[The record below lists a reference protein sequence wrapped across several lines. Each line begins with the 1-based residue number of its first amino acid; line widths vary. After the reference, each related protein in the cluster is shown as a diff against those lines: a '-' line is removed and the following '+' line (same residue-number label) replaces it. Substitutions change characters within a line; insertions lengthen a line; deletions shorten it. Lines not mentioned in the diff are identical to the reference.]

1 MENNIFCDQCGE
13 KISTDSRYCVKCG
26 NVLNANDDVEY
37 EIKGD
42 NLPCVTIKMN
52 LGDRIIS
59 ESGAMS
65 WRTNNIKMETTSN
78 EGIEK
83 VVSRILTSES
93 LFQNIYTSL
102 ADNEKITFSSS
113 FPGAILPIDIRPG
126 KEIICQKSSFL
137 AGTSGIDLAIHI
149 NKRVGVGLFNGE
161 GFIMQRI
168 SGTGKVFIEID
179 GSIDEIV
186 LGENE
191 KMVISSGH
199 LVMMDSTC
207 SIDIESI
214 NGLKNIFFGGEG
226 LFNTII
232 TGPGRVV
239 VQSMPISKTA
249 HSIYR
254 YLPKPPS
261 STNVN

>member
-42 NLPCVTIKMN
+42 NLPFVTIKMN

-102 ADNEKITFSSS
+102 ADNEKITFSS
-113 FPGAILPIDIRPG
+113 
-126 KEIICQKSSFL
+126 
-137 AGTSGIDLAIHI
+137 I
-149 NKRVGVGLFNGE
+149 NKHLYCVFCLCLKHGKCKCRQRRFLGYENHNSNYKNWLF
-161 GFIMQRI
+161 
-168 SGTGKVFIEID
+168 
-179 GSIDEIV
+179 
-186 LGENE
+186 L
-191 KMVISSGH
+191 H
-199 LVMMDSTC
+199 
-207 SIDIESI
+207 
-214 NGLKNIFFGGEG
+214 IFF
-226 LFNTII
+226 
-232 TGPGRVV
+232 
-239 VQSMPISKTA
+239 
-249 HSIYR
+249 
-254 YLPKPPS
+254 
-261 STNVN
+261 

>member
-149 NKRVGVGLFNGE
+149 NKRVGLGLFNGE

-168 SGTGKVFIEID
+168 SGTGKVFI
-179 GSIDEIV
+179 
-186 LGENE
+186 
-191 KMVISSGH
+191 
-199 LVMMDSTC
+199 
-207 SIDIESI
+207 
-214 NGLKNIFFGGEG
+214 
-226 LFNTII
+226 
-232 TGPGRVV
+232 
-239 VQSMPISKTA
+239 
-249 HSIYR
+249 
-254 YLPKPPS
+254 
-261 STNVN
+261 